1 MLLLHDVDVLLAY
14 IDESGNTGAVAKG
27 GTVTYTLGCV
37 LLNSS
42 DWLTSFDEAVAFR
55 RRIRDRF
62 GILMRSELKAN
73 YLLRNS
79 GSIRDLGLAPRARH
93 IIYRAHMRALSDMR
107 AKAFAIVIDKREND
121 LRDSDCFD
129 LAWITLL
136 QRLERASSATGEPV
150 MIFHDEGENDHVRR
164 LVRRTRR
171 YMTAGSYYGTGS
183 LKVPARMLVDDPVPR
198 RSDHSYLIQFA
209 DLVAYAGFRTLIPP
223 SAGVGR
229 VCPSGMWLELG
240 TAMRRET
247 NGVAG
252 GPAPGVVVRKR

>member
-1 MLLLHDVDVLLAY
+1 MLLHDVDVLLAY

-37 LLNSS
+37 LLKSH
-42 DWLTSFDEAVAFR
+42 DWAASFDEAVAFR
-55 RRIRDRF
+55 RRIKDRF

-73 YLLRNS
+73 FLLRNS
-79 GSIRDLGLAPRARH
+79 GSIRDLGLAPSARY
-93 IIYRAHMRALSDMR
+93 IIYRAHMRVLSDMH

-121 LRDSDCFD
+121 LRDSDCFE

-136 QRLERASSATGEPV
+136 QRLERASSATGEQV

-164 LVRRTRR
+164 LVRRARR

-183 LKVPARMLVDDPVPR
+183 LRVPARMLVDDPVPR

-209 DLVAYAGFRTLIPP
+209 DLVAYAGFRSFIPP
-223 SAGVGR
+223 SAGVAR
-229 VCPSGMWLELG
+229 VCPTEMWLELG
-240 TAMRRET
+240 DAMRRET